1 MAGNK
6 LTYKGN
12 TIAYNKYGHGPEYV
26 VCFHGFGQAGHRWGI
41 LEPYLSDR
49 FTLIALDLPFH
60 GDTDWNQQ
68 EDFTVEKLA
77 ELLKMVLP
85 KNCGK
90 IYLLGYSMGG
100 RIALRLLQQ
109 IPRQIQKAVLLAPDG
124 LHKNFLY
131 RFATH
136 TIVGRNLF
144 YKSMKN
150 PRLLFSIVKKL
161 RDRGT
166 LNRSHYSMAEYYVSN
181 DDSRMA
187 IYYRWMG
194 TRHFQPD
201 LNLVRS
207 LIVKCHIPVTMV
219 FGKHDNIIVADK
231 GILFTKGLENYA
243 TIKLLDTGH
252 YFLRES
258 YAPLIAS
265 LFDEDK

>member
-1 MAGNK
+1 MTEEK
-6 LTYKGN
+6 VVYKDN
-12 TIAYNKYGHGPEYV
+12 IIAYKKYGSGDDYI
-26 VCFHGFGQAGHRWGI
+26 VCFHGFGQAGYRWGM
-41 LEPYLSDR
+41 LEPYLGSR
-49 FTLIALDLPFH
+49 FTLIAFDLPFH
-60 GDTDWNQQ
+60 GATVWNQK
-68 EDFTVEKLA
+68 ENFTVEKLVEILEMA
-77 ELLKMVLP
+77 LP
-85 KNCGK
+85 NNHHK

-181 DDSRMA
+181 EDSRMA

-194 TRHFQPD
+194 TRHFQP
-201 LNLVRS
+201 RS
-207 LIVKCHIPVTMV
+207 KP
-219 FGKHDNIIVADK
+219 GKKPDC
-231 GILFTKGLENYA
+231 
-243 TIKLLDTGH
+243 
-252 YFLRES
+252 
-258 YAPLIAS
+258 
-265 LFDEDK
+265 